1 MAAEGAAAGG
11 GDERGARDRVH
22 RERHE
27 RLAAAAGID
36 ISLVSIQGIFAITT
50 PPTGRRLLS
59 HRRGAPWDA
68 RAVEVHTLIHKTTMV
83 DLSDLDTH
91 LSHQGLP
98 PNRGVTMALH
108 EEVLQS
114 YRQEW

>member
-1 MAAEGAAAGG
+1 MPTLSQEQFTAEVQAQYRAAIAAS
-11 GDERGARDRVH
+11 
-22 RERHE
+22 
-27 RLAAAAGID
+27 AGID
-36 ISLVSIQGIFAITT
+36 VSLVSIQGIFSITT

-68 RAVEVHTLIHKTTMV
+68 RAVEVHTIIHKTTMV